1 MNKETPHTSPSKVA
15 IVTDRAMLENI
26 RLAVHAEVREATR
39 PLQDKIKHLD
49 ETCTALRQE
58 VERLAK
64 ALESG
69 KNKPK
74 LYIRKD

>member
-1 MNKETPHTSPSKVA
+1 
-15 IVTDRAMLENI
+15 MLDNI
-26 RLAVHAEVREATR
+26 RLAVHAEVRETTK

-49 ETCTALRQE
+49 ETCVALRCE

-64 ALESG
+64 AQESG
-69 KNKPK
+69 KDKPK